1 VNYQPYLRV
10 RVDLKTHLDAIG
22 VTPYQ
27 LGKWM
32 SGVSTPMIYAVC
44 NGTRRPSL
52 DVIEAILNTLRRQGY
67 ATSLTDIVRVD
78 AIERDAEP

>member
-1 VNYQPYLRV
+1 MNHPPHLRV

-32 SGVSTPMIYAVC
+32 SGVSMPMIYAVC

-52 DVIEAILNTLRRQGY
+52 DVIEAILNTLRWQGY
-67 ATSLTDIVRVD
+67 ATLLTDIVRVD
-78 AIERDAEP
+78 AMEKEAEP

>member
-1 VNYQPYLRV
+1 MSRPSYLRV

-32 SGVSTPMIYAVC
+32 SGVSTPTIYAVC
-44 NGTRRPSL
+44 SGTRRPSL
-52 DVIEAILNTLRRQGY
+52 DVIEAILNTLNRHGY
-67 ATSLTDIVRVD
+67 STNLADLVRVE
-78 AIERDAEP
+78 AVEEEAEV